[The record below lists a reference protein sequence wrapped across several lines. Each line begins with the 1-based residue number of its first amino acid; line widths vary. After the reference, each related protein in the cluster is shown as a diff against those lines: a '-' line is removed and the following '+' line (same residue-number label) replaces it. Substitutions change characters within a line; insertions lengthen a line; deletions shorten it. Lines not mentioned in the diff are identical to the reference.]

1 MTIIKIT
8 GMVFEVFPVAAGR
21 GLTGVLL
28 FFVLL
33 LSGTG
38 TVHAEQSLTELPAGV
53 VAPDFEL
60 MDTEGNRH
68 RLSDYR
74 GRPVIINFWT
84 TWCPPCR
91 EEIPSM
97 NRAWQVLEQEGI
109 AMLAI
114 NMGEDEDTIF
124 IFSADYPADF
134 PMLMDRSGEVIAE
147 WPVKGLPTTY
157 VVAPD
162 GTIAFRAIGSREWDD
177 EGLLNRVRAL
187 RKEKGP
193 D

>member
-1 MTIIKIT
+1 MTMLEIT
-8 GMVFEVFPVAAGR
+8 AAVVGR
-21 GLTGVLL
+21 LL
-28 FFVLL
+28 AVTLPLL
-33 LSGTG
+33 LTF
-38 TVHAEQSLTELPAGV
+38 TVQAEQTLTRLPAGV

-60 MDTEGNRH
+60 MDTAGNSH

-97 NRAWQVLEQEGI
+97 NRAWHILEQEDI

-134 PMLMDRSGEVIAE
+134 PMLMDRSGEVIAQ

-162 GTIAFRAIGSREWDD
+162 GTIAYRAIGSREWDD
-177 EGLLNRVRAL
+177 EGLLERVRAL
-187 RKEKGP
+187 QKGKGP